1 MLRFPILRENKI
13 FAPGKGIQD
22 AQVNCFY
29 NIMGYNFNYNCK
41 QKNALMVE
49 CSFTN

>member
-1 MLRFPILRENKI
+1 MLRFPILCENKI

-29 NIMGYNFNYNCK
+29 NIMGYNFNYHRNVYVANK
-41 QKNALMVE
+41 RML
-49 CSFTN
+49 